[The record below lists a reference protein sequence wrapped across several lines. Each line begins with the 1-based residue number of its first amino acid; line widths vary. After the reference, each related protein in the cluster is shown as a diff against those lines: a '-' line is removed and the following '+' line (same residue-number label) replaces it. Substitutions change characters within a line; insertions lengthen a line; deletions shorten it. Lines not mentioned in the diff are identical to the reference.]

1 MKKLLYLLAAV
12 AFFACNETP
21 KREEKKDSLR
31 EGVEKIGQDVKAAAG
46 DAGDYLDEERHKLK
60 GDLEERKNDIDKK
73 MDQLKSDGSARSK
86 EARKKLGHLRDQIN
100 GKLDELKNGT
110 AAGWDSTRTDI
121 DSALKRSD
129 REWTDFKQ
137 DFKELFQ

>member
-1 MKKLLYLLAAV
+1 MKKLLYILAAV

-21 KREEKKDSLR
+21 KQEEKKDSLKA
-31 EGVEKIGQDVKAAAG
+31 GVEKIGQDVKSAAG
-46 DAGDYLDEERHKLK
+46 DAGDYLDEERQKLR

-86 EARKKLGHLRDQIN
+86 EARRKLGILRDQIS

-129 REWTDFKQ
+129 REWTNFKQ